1 MLLRRVIGDVL
12 RARRQDQHRTLRE
25 VSHAANVS
33 LGYLSEIERGQK
45 EASSELLA
53 AICDALGS
61 ELSDVLR
68 DVSDSLAQVSRPDTA
83 LAVPGLPEP
92 ELAGVRGGEPERVE
106 AGPAEPELPEPEFAE
121 AEFAEPALAPA
132 GRTGSEAP
140 AAVDR
145 PARVVSDGRVS
156 VSVRRYGPLR
166 TTLHTVSPHR
176 PDRVDDLAGSS
187 TG

>member
-1 MLLRRVIGDVL
+1 VLLRRVIGDVL

-68 DVSDSLAQVSRPDTA
+68 DVSDSLARVAQSETA
-83 LAVPGLPEP
+83 PLPVP
-92 ELAGVRGGEPERVE
+92 A
-106 AGPAEPELPEPEFAE
+106 LPEPEFAE
-121 AEFAEPALAPA
+121 VRVPEPERAESGSAEPEFAEAAYA
-132 GRTGSEAP
+132 GPGGAGP
-140 AAVDR
+140 GAAADPSADR
-145 PARVVSDGRVS
+145 SGRVISDGRIS
-156 VSVRRYGPLR
+156 VSIRRHGPLR
-166 TTLHTVSPHR
+166 TTLHAVPTRR
-176 PDRVDDLAGSS
+176 PSSRTDELAGSS